1 MAFKDQFWSG
11 FQIFFPTEH
20 RKSWWVAILAKP
32 VTQLLFYQ
40 GYHMQGTVL
49 GPLLFLCYIN
59 NLLRYIK
66 SKVRMYADD
75 TLVYNVANQ

>member
-1 MAFKDQFWSG
+1 
-11 FQIFFPTEH
+11 
-20 RKSWWVAILAKP
+20 
-32 VTQLLFYQ
+32 
-40 GYHMQGTVL
+40 MQGTVL

-75 TLVYNVANQ
+75 TLMYNVANQ